1 MTICQHDLPSIT
13 IYFIPK
19 VFVLYIYDIFVR
31 RCYSSAID
39 CSLKFIHFQ
48 VRKADTVHI
57 NGSYIN
63 PAVHAEVRKT

>member
-1 MTICQHDLPSIT
+1 M
-13 IYFIPK
+13 
-19 VFVLYIYDIFVR
+19 YDIFVR
-31 RCYSSAID
+31 RCYSSAIN
-39 CSLKFIHFQ
+39 CYLKLIHFQ